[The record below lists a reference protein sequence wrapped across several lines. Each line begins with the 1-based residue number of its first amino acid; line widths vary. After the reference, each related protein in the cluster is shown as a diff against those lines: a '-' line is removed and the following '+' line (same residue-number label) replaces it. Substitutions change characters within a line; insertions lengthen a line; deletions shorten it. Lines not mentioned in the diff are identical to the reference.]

1 MYEINC
7 WSGEPR
13 RKVKLTVQVEMTF
26 DVGGTDDKDRVDSVR
41 MAFDDHYDEKIQSS
55 FWRAA
60 ITGMA
65 VEDVQIVNEKREAN
79 T

>member
-7 WSGEPR
+7 WNGDPR

-26 DVGGTDDKDRVDSVR
+26 DVGGSDDEDRIDSVR
-41 MAFDDHYDEKIQSS
+41 MAFDDHYDETVNNS
-55 FWRAA
+55 FWRNA
-60 ITGMA
+60 ITGMM
-65 VEDVQIVNEKREAN
+65 VKDVQVVDGKHEVD

>member
-1 MYEINC
+1 MCEINC

-13 RKVKLTVQVEMTF
+13 RKVKLKVRVEMTF

-41 MAFDDHYDEKIQSS
+41 MAFDDHYDETINSS
-55 FWRAA
+55 FWRDA
-60 ITGMA
+60 ITGMV
-65 VEDVQIVNEKREAN
+65 VEDVQIVNEKRDAN